1 MTLSDLLRIIRSDF
15 RIILSD
21 DGVTILYNSR
31 RTSRPVPEWMS
42 ESLVLDYSDDG
53 RTVTIEI

>member
-21 DGVTILYNSR
+21 DGVTVLYNSR
-31 RTSRPVPEWMS
+31 RTSRPVPEWMN